1 MVKYDELLERAKNGD
16 ESAQNEFLN
25 ENKGLVHLA
34 VNKFLNRGTDAEEL
48 IQIGMIGLYKAMINF
63 NMSLDFKFSTYAVP
77 MIMGEIKR
85 YIRDDGLI
93 KVSRNVK
100 ELSVKIKYTRSLL
113 ETKLSRTPKIS
124 EIASELGVSKEDI
137 IYTLNASEPVSS
149 LDEDLDCKDNNIYLK
164 DKIKD
169 YKTETEEVIIN
180 KIVLRELIS
189 KLKTREKQVII
200 FRFFKELTQQ
210 QIADIMGISQVQVC
224 RIEKKVLNELR
235 DKLQ

>member
-1 MVKYDELLERAKNGD
+1 MVKYDELLEKAKNGD

-34 VNKFLNRGTDAEEL
+34 VNKFLNRGTDTEEL

-85 YIRDDGLI
+85 HLRDDGLI

-169 YKTETEEVIIN
+169 NKTETEEVIIN

>member
-1 MVKYDELLERAKNGD
+1 MVKYDELLEKAKNGD

-85 YIRDDGLI
+85 YLRDDGLI

-169 YKTETEEVIIN
+169 NKTETEEVIIN

>member
-1 MVKYDELLERAKNGD
+1 MVKYDELLEKAKNGD

-34 VNKFLNRGTDAEEL
+34 VNKFLNRGTDTEEL

-85 YIRDDGLI
+85 YLRDDGLI

-169 YKTETEEVIIN
+169 NKTETEEVIIN